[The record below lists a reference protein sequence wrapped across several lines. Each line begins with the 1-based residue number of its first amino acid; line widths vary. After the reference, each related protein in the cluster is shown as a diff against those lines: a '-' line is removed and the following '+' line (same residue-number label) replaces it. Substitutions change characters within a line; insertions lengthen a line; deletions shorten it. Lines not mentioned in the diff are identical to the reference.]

1 MYLFYIKYCNIALLK
16 FKKMKKS
23 MLALVFIGILA
34 SCGKDSTTTTTPPS
48 TISLLQNKWNLMS
61 IQDIEYVGAST
72 SIIDTIINYGVP
84 GDYIQ
89 FNANNIA
96 YERIA
101 AGNDTLSYN
110 LISDTKLVYNG
121 DTFKVN
127 TLTANDL
134 VLTYYGRET
143 TPTVHNWDNVLV
155 LKR

>member
-1 MYLFYIKYCNIALLK
+1 
-16 FKKMKKS
+16 
-23 MLALVFIGILA
+23 MLALVCIGILA
-34 SCGKDSTTTTTPPS
+34 SCGKDSTTKTTPPS

-72 SIIDTIINYGVP
+72 SIIDTVISYGAP

-127 TLTANDL
+127 TLTATDL

>member
-1 MYLFYIKYCNIALLK
+1 
-16 FKKMKKS
+16 MKKLI
-23 MLALVFIGILA
+23 LALAFIGILA
-34 SCGKDSTTTTTPPS
+34 SCGKDSTSTTTPPS
-48 TISLLQNKWNLMS
+48 STALLQNKWNLIS

-72 SIIDTIINYGVP
+72 SIVDTVISYGVT

>member
-1 MYLFYIKYCNIALLK
+1 
-16 FKKMKKS
+16 

-34 SCGKDSTTTTTPPS
+34 SCGKDSTTTTTPLS

-72 SIIDTIINYGVP
+72 SIIDTVISYGAP

-89 FNANNIA
+89 FNANTIA

-110 LISDTKLVYNG
+110 LIGDTKLVYNG

-127 TLTANDL
+127 TLTATDL

>member
-1 MYLFYIKYCNIALLK
+1 
-16 FKKMKKS
+16 

-72 SIIDTIINYGVP
+72 SIIDTIISYGAP

-101 AGNDTLSYN
+101 AGNDTLSYD

-127 TLTANDL
+127 TLTATDL